1 MFSQFNIEL
10 QHPGNVM
17 LNLIQHPMME
27 RIPERVRNDENRPSR
42 HAELDSAS
50 AEITGRARND
60 GKKVVFSLGR
70 LVGYKG
76 YRYLVEA
83 AKYLPEEYEIVIGG
97 KGPLHDE
104 LQAAADEVNAME
116 VCASVRLIGFV
127 SDEALPGWFH
137 RCKLFVLSSIWRTE
151 AFAIVQVEAMSCG
164 KPVVA
169 TKIPGSGVSW
179 VNENGYSGINVPV
192 EDARA
197 LADAILKICSD
208 DEVYAGFCGRA
219 RRRYEDCFTYDRMI
233 EGCLELYER

>member
-1 MFSQFNIEL
+1 M
-10 QHPGNVM
+10 
-17 LNLIQHPMME
+17 
-27 RIPERVRNDENRPSR
+27 
-42 HAELDSAS
+42 
-50 AEITGRARND
+50 
-60 GKKVVFSLGR
+60 FSLGR

-83 AKYLPEEYEIVIGG
+83 AKYLPDEYEIVIGG

-116 VCASVRLIGFV
+116 GCASVRLIGFV
-127 SDEALPGWFH
+127 SDEELPGWFH

-179 VNENGYSGINVPV
+179 VNEDGYSGINVPV
-192 EDARA
+192 ENARA